1 MMERHHK
8 MEHIQ
13 RDHFMLPKLAWK
25 SDELRMEQS
34 VFGIKVRV
42 LLCEGWVCTAMYVCA
57 LCFARE
63 AAVSVAACLTPL
75 CVSIF
80 DAPTAQHIH
89 RTQHTQHTHPPYLL
103 PPRSFL
109 KHLRWRRSMRRTPLF
124 TTISWEASMA
134 TMGASMGEG
143 AGHGHTGSSSS
154 EKGWQ
159 AMKRV

>member
-42 LLCEGWVCTAMYVCA
+42 LLCEGRVCTAMYVCA

-80 DAPTAQHIH
+80 EYAPTAQHIH
-89 RTQHTQHTHPPYLL
+89 RTHNTLSHPMFCPTSQL
-103 PPRSFL
+103 PKTFALEMEHAAYSALHDSFL
-109 KHLRWRRSMRRTPLF
+109 GGVHG
-124 TTISWEASMA
+124 A
-134 TMGASMGEG
+134 TMGARMSMGVRERG
-143 AGHGHTGSSSS
+143 MVTQVLPLARRGG
-154 EKGWQ
+154 
-159 AMKRV
+159 RR

>member
-13 RDHFMLPKLAWK
+13 RDHFFMLPKLAWK

-80 DAPTAQHIH
+80 ECTNRTTHTPHTTHSPTRSFA
-89 RTQHTQHTHPPYLL
+89 

-109 KHLRWRRSMRRTPLF
+109 KRLRWRRSMRRTLLF

-134 TMGASMGEG
+134 RRWGRA
-143 AGHGHTGSSSS
+143 
-154 EKGWQ
+154 
-159 AMKRV
+159 